1 MSLKK
6 GNEIPTIDVELV
18 TVSTDGN
25 ETEIALDT
33 ATKVA
38 VTPVINT
45 TDAITLVIKNILR
58 AQKPKKSVITG
69 HTIVLTDNVLNPEL
83 LKILQGGKITY
94 KAGNAGPITKY
105 EPPVAGEAGGGKEF
119 TLNLYSAVY
128 NAAGVIVNHE
138 KVSYPH
144 CFGDPV
150 APSSEDD
157 VFRIMEYTI
166 NSAPA
171 NGEAPYTIEYVDA
184 LPVIS

>member
-1 MSLKK
+1 MALKK
-6 GNEIPTIDVELV
+6 GNEIPTIDVALV

-25 ETEIALDT
+25 ATEIALDT
-33 ATKVA
+33 ANKVS
-38 VTPVINT
+38 VTPQITT
-45 TDAITLVIKNILR
+45 TDAIKLVVKNILR

-94 KAGNAGPITKY
+94 SSGDSGPITKY
-105 EPPVAGEAGGGKEF
+105 EPPLAGEAGGGEEF

-128 NAAGVIVNHE
+128 SAAGTIVNYE
-138 KVSYPH
+138 KTTYPH

-166 NSAPA
+166 NSAPDT
-171 NGEAPYTIEYVDA
+171 GEAPYTIEYVNN
-184 LPVIS
+184 LPVVS